1 MPPTAASA
9 GEGGP
14 GGSPIDPA
22 DSPNDPDGTIFQ
34 SVAESVPPGPYD
46 AAAVPVSSVSRVDPG
61 SMQVAGFTS
70 MNITLESDPSQTRIV
85 SIVAS
90 FEDAA
95 LRIQPLAAP
104 AAAASGRDAAPDHRI
119 DQVRRRGH
127 RGGPGRFGTELLAAV
142 PAQLPDGQ
150 TVRQPLRLIGVEGP
164 RWLLHGVFMGSSVED
179 QRKSELFEDVF
190 TQVVVLRGD
199 QPMAPG
205 EVLPIKIPPESSGGG
220 RRAAAQAAQAG
231 QAAPPPQG
239 PSRLRT
245 VRRRHRRW
253 GRCLAKPA
261 EGCGPEGGE
270 RGPTEHLAVGRGC
283 RRAIVATTAW
293 GIAAAHASA
302 TSVGCRGSSARA
314 TTALRAAT
322 ADSSP
327 RSGPREVD
335 VPRSAAT
342 RRS

>member
-1 MPPTAASA
+1 MFSRKKKKQAEDEARAAATAAAAATVAAGDLEQAAEVPPTAASA

-46 AAAVPVSSVSRVDPG
+46 AAAVPVSSVSRVDLG

-104 AAAASGRDAAPDHRI
+104 RSGGFWEEMRPQIIESIKSA
-119 DQVRRRGH
+119 
-127 RGGPGRFGTELLAAV
+127 GGDIEEVPGRFGTELLAAV

-205 EVLPIKIPPESSGGG
+205 EVLPIKIPPEAQQAAAE
-220 RRAAAQAAQAG
+220 AAAQAAQAG
-231 QAAPPPQG
+231 QAAPPAAGGQADSG
-239 PSRLRT
+239 PSGADN
-245 VRRRHRRW
+245 VD
-253 GRCLAKPA
+253 GD
-261 EGCGPEGGE
+261 
-270 RGPTEHLAVGRGC
+270 
-283 RRAIVATTAW
+283 
-293 GIAAAHASA
+293 SA
-302 TSVGCRGSSARA
+302 
-314 TTALRAAT
+314 
-322 ADSSP
+322 
-327 RSGPREVD
+327 
-335 VPRSAAT
+335 
-342 RRS
+342 